1 MTAFIPTATWPPCAL
16 PPEFDHSTGTQ
27 FRKIFDNPDRPILFL
42 VEAWPYSSALPKLNA
57 GGPPPACVIPPCT
70 LPYFRTWDGVTPVRL
85 ATQEWRTRP
94 DDPQLP
100 NAAFRSRIAQRGFSL
115 SAELFSGLDPASG
128 GGTRGS
134 EIEVL
139 FDTSDPAASGERARW
154 ARMAWDGRQ
163 LTVLAGLPEFDYR
176 DFGVAAQWTIAGV
189 SFEEG
194 RATLLPRDRA
204 EIFERAIQQTLYA
217 GTGDAEGHAG
227 LAGAPKPLAF
237 GRPFNVSPVL
247 LDQVDWIY
255 QLHDG
260 PIDAVT
266 AVRDKGVP
274 LVFSADYA
282 SFGDL
287 QAASIAGGA
296 YATCLAGGYLRLGA
310 EPAGGITC
318 DLRGDATGGYV
329 ESCGGLIWRIV
340 TTRLGA
346 RSLPDPAGIDG
357 RAFGELDVE
366 WPAAAGIYITGERT
380 VADVLRD
387 IERSFFGRLFFT
399 RAGLLS
405 VCRIARPT
413 ITQSTI
419 TTDILGEPGVTRDAS
434 PPPPWR
440 IRVGFGRNWT
450 VQARNDLAG
459 AAEAEPGAIEL
470 YGNEYRFATAE
481 APAVRNR
488 HRLSSP
494 LDWPTVLAEEA
505 DAAALAAH
513 ILSFSTR
520 PWHRYRVPL
529 RSSQLRYW
537 IGDRVTLDLPAAD
550 LPAGGLKGMVA
561 GLVEDNGTGNVDLE
575 VVG

>member
-1 MTAFIPTATWPPCAL
+1 MSAFIPHASWAWAAL
-16 PPEFDHSTGTQ
+16 PREFDHSTGTQ

-42 VEAWPYSSALPKLNA
+42 VEAWPYSASLAKLNP
-57 GGPPPACVIPPCT
+57 GLPPPNAVIPPAT
-70 LPYFRTWDGVTPVRL
+70 LPYFPTYDGETPVRL
-85 ATQEWRTRP
+85 ATAPFRTRP
-94 DDPQLP
+94 DDEDLP
-100 NAAFRSRIAQRGFSL
+100 DAPFYSRIEQRGFSL
-115 SAELFSGLDPASG
+115 SAELFAGLDPASG

-139 FDTSDPAASGERARW
+139 FDTSDPAATDESNRW
-154 ARMAWDGRQ
+154 SRYAWDGRQ
-163 LTVLAGLPEFDYR
+163 LTVRAGLPEFSYR
-176 DFGVAAQWTIAGV
+176 DFGVAAQWTIAAV

-194 RATLLPRDRA
+194 RARLLPRDRG
-204 EIFERAIQQTLYA
+204 EVFERSIQQSLYA
-217 GTGDAEGHAG
+217 GTGGAEGHEG
-227 LAGAPKPLAF
+227 LTGAPKPLAF
-237 GRPFNVSPVL
+237 GRVFNASPVL
-247 LDQVDWIY
+247 LDQANWIY

-266 AVRDKGVP
+266 AVRDKGVA
-274 LVFSADYA
+274 LVADGDHATY
-282 SFGDL
+282 GDL
-287 QAASIAGGA
+287 LAASIPGGS
-296 YATCLAGGYLRLGA
+296 YGTCLAGGYLRLGA
-310 EPAGGITC
+310 EPAGGVTC

-329 ESCGGLIWRIV
+329 ESCASLIWRIV

-357 RAFGELDVE
+357 RAFGTLEAE
-366 WPAAAGIYITGERT
+366 WPAAAALYITSERS

-419 TTDILGEPGVTRDAS
+419 TTDILGEPGVARDAAE
-434 PPPPWR
+434 PPPWR
-440 IRVGFGRNWT
+440 IRVGWGRNWT

-470 YGNEYRFATAE
+470 YGNEYRFATASD
-481 APAVRNR
+481 AAVRNR
-488 HRLSSP
+488 HRLSSSV
-494 LDWPTVLAEEA
+494 DWPSVLAEEA

-513 ILSFSTR
+513 ILTFSST
-520 PWHRYRVPL
+520 PWHRHRVSL

-537 IGDRVTLDLPAAD
+537 IGDKVTLDVPGAA
-550 LPAGGLKGMVA
+550 LPAGGLKAMVA
-561 GLVEDNGTGNVDLE
+561 GVTEDFGSGAVDLE
-575 VVG
+575 LVG

>member
-1 MTAFIPTATWPPCAL
+1 MTAFVPTSTWPSGAL

-27 FRKIFDNPDRPILFL
+27 FRKIFDNPDRPILIL
-42 VEAWPYSSALPKLNA
+42 VEAWPYSSSLPKLNA
-57 GGPPPACVIPPCT
+57 GGPLPSCVIPTCA
-70 LPYFRTWDGVTPVRL
+70 LPYFPTYDGLTPVRL
-85 ATQEWRTRP
+85 ATEEFRTRP

-100 NAAFRSRIAQRGFSL
+100 NAAYLSRIAQRGFSL

-139 FDTSDPAASGERARW
+139 FDTADPAASAERARW

-204 EIFERAIQQTLYA
+204 EIFDRAIQQTLYE
-217 GTGDAEGHAG
+217 GTGDEEGHAG
-227 LAGAPKPLAF
+227 LTGAPKPMAF
-237 GRPFNVSPVL
+237 GRVFNASPVL
-247 LDQVDWIY
+247 LDQVNWTY

-260 PIDAVT
+260 PIDAVV

-274 LVFSADYA
+274 LAFDADYP
-282 SFGDL
+282 SFAAL
-287 QAASIAGGA
+287 QAASISGSQYG
-296 YATCLAGGYLRLGA
+296 TCRAGGYLRLGA
-310 EPAGGITC
+310 EPAGGVTC

-329 ESCGGLIWRIV
+329 ETCGGLIWRIV

-357 RAFGELDVE
+357 RAFGRLDAE
-366 WPAAAGIYITGERT
+366 WPAPAGLYINGERT
-380 VADVLRD
+380 VADVLRA
-387 IERSFFGRLFFT
+387 IEISFFGRLFFT
-399 RAGLLS
+399 RSGLLS
-405 VCRIARPT
+405 VCRIVRPEV
-413 ITQSTI
+413 TQSTI

-434 PPPPWR
+434 APPPWR
-440 IRVGFGRNWT
+440 VRVGWGRNWT

-470 YGNEYRFATAE
+470 FGNEYRFATASDT
-481 APAVRNR
+481 AVRNR

-494 LDWPTVLAEEA
+494 VDWPSVLAEEA
-505 DAAALAAH
+505 DAQALAAH
-513 ILSFSTR
+513 ILTFSSR
-520 PWHRYRVPL
+520 PWHRYRLPL
-529 RSSQLRYW
+529 RSSQLRHW
-537 IGDRVTLDLPAAD
+537 IGDKVTLDVPGAD
-550 LPAGGLKGMVA
+550 LPAGGLKAMVA
-561 GLVEDNGTGNVDLE
+561 GIAEDNGTGNVDLE
-575 VVG
+575 LVG